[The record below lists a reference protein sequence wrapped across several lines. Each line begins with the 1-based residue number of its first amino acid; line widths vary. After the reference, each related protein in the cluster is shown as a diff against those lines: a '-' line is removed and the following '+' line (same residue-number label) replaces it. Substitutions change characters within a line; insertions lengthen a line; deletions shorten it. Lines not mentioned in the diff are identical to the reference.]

1 MTTVSRASGEQGT
14 PVPAPQKTMLAYAKD
29 LPNICSLVGLLCAV
43 LAIYYAVRGVF
54 PAAMIGM
61 IWAVFF
67 DWSDGVIARRMKRTE
82 EQRLFGGQLDSLID
96 IVSFGICPAVVL
108 LSYGH
113 FSLWF
118 IPGAFIVVAIGAI
131 RLSYFNVFGLV
142 RESTYM
148 GLALDNNVIILVF
161 VFLFSGLVG
170 SGRLCCCPLCPAHCV
185 GRFERS
191 SYQDS
196 QICRAMVL
204 RSYRLYFDNV
214 CDIWVAVTCKL
225 DDWLVVVTGYQCGIV
240 VGRWSGEDCRL
251 AHRGKGRGFR

>member
-14 PVPAPQKTMLAYAKD
+14 PVPAPQKAMLAYAKD

-67 DWSDGVIARRMKRTE
+67 D
-82 EQRLFGGQLDSLID
+82 
-96 IVSFGICPAVVL
+96 C
-108 LSYGH
+108 
-113 FSLWF
+113 
-118 IPGAFIVVAIGAI
+118 
-131 RLSYFNVFGLV
+131 
-142 RESTYM
+142 
-148 GLALDNNVIILVF
+148 
-161 VFLFSGLVG
+161 
-170 SGRLCCCPLCPAHCV
+170 
-185 GRFERS
+185 S

-196 QICRAMVL
+196 QVCQAMVL
-204 RSYRLYFDNV
+204 RSYRLYLDNV
-214 CDIWVAVTCKL
+214 CDIWVAVTCKR